1 MKAISWK
8 INYTFYYAC
17 QYIIKMTE
25 QRTNRIKIIQLTEL
39 LNLSENSK
47 NSY

>member
-25 QRTNRIKIIQLTEL
+25 QRTNRIKIIQL
-39 LNLSENSK
+39 NRIIKFIS
-47 NSY
+47 